1 MLAFLC
7 HATSPRVVFSCSTGD
22 LPPIQPFRGEWA
34 EEPVIEKGV
43 QHPDNH
49 SLGYVTSDP

>member
-34 EEPVIEKGV
+34 EEPVIKGCST
-43 QHPDNH
+43 PIII
-49 SLGYVTSDP
+49 LLVT